1 MADKDGDPFRFNDPV
16 YVLCEGPADVRLVK
30 QVLLRENLEGFSVN
44 YAQGYQK
51 FARHIQGLRT
61 SSDWRKL
68 RRLVIVGDNDT
79 NPAARWRNAQ
89 DALTDEG
96 LPAPDRHANIV
107 EGAHDTPSAGI
118 FMIPRAN
125 EDGAL
130 ETLLVEAILQEHQD
144 LAECLLQ
151 LDDCPATECQQWDAV
166 KRAKMQFQTVVA
178 ITCRDDPSAGAAHI
192 WSKTHNPI
200 PVTSPVFNELAGF
213 LRRAAEN

>member
-30 QVLLRENLEGFSVN
+30 QVLRRENLEGFSVN

-89 DALTDEG
+89 DVLTDEG

-107 EGAHDTPSAGI
+107 EGAHDTPSTGI

-130 ETLLVEAILQEHQD
+130 ETLLVEAILLEHQN